1 MARIT
6 WRGVI
11 NFHRVTESQRVVS
24 CSIRSI
30 LAARRR
36 AQRSRDVCHAAC
48 RSPVPLRFLRL
59 FQRFAAFYSPFSLSP
74 SVHRSHHPCSF
85 REREREGGIP
95 TFPGFPGG
103 NRTANRGGQP
113 RFLTARGRKATSMAT
128 RRFMAVKPRRDSS

>member
-24 CSIRSI
+24 CSTRSI

-59 FQRFAAFYSPFSLSP
+59 FQRFAAFYSPFSLSLLP
-74 SVHRSHHPCSF
+74 SIDRIIPARF
-85 REREREGGIP
+85 EREREGGIP

>member
-24 CSIRSI
+24 CPTRSI

-59 FQRFAAFYSPFSLSP
+59 FQRFAAFYSPFSLSLSIDRIIP
-74 SVHRSHHPCSF
+74 ARF
-85 REREREGGIP
+85 ERKREGGIP